1 MIDFRKLNHLFFIAE
16 FPSCIRIESTIG
28 ILITK
33 SKIIIFLN
41 PEKISL
47 KVPST
52 NPNEEKKNSRMN
64 TKRRESKKLSEWQAS
79 LEIKKIVRLNLST
92 EIFDSNNAMIELKS
106 EEIAITDKLTI
117 KMEKRLRPH

>member
-52 NPNEEKKNSRMN
+52 NPM
-64 TKRRESKKLSEWQAS
+64 TLSQVFRVTNVE
-79 LEIKKIVRLNLST
+79 
-92 EIFDSNNAMIELKS
+92 F
-106 EEIAITDKLTI
+106 
-117 KMEKRLRPH
+117 

>member
-1 MIDFRKLNHLFFIAE
+1 MIDFRRLNHLFFIAE
-16 FPSCIRIESTIG
+16 FPSWIRIESTIG

-52 NPNEEKKNSRMN
+52 NPNDEKKYSRMN
-64 TKRRESKKLSEWQAS
+64 TKRRESKKLSEW
-79 LEIKKIVRLNLST
+79 
-92 EIFDSNNAMIELKS
+92 
-106 EEIAITDKLTI
+106 
-117 KMEKRLRPH
+117 

>member
-16 FPSCIRIESTIG
+16 FPSCISIESTIG

-41 PEKISL
+41 PEKISEKISL

-52 NPNEEKKNSRMN
+52 NPNDEKKNSRIN
-64 TKRRESKKLSEWQAS
+64 TKRRESKKLSEW
-79 LEIKKIVRLNLST
+79 
-92 EIFDSNNAMIELKS
+92 
-106 EEIAITDKLTI
+106 
-117 KMEKRLRPH
+117 